1 MKKKE
6 WENWKKRGRKKENR
20 IKKKKEGEEGL
31 KNGKGETENF

>member
-20 IKKKKEGEEGL
+20 IKKKKEIKSE
-31 KNGKGETENF
+31 KGETRENF